1 MIPTSPTRP
10 SLSRSAT
17 DALGASVYGPLAYSG
32 FGVRKPSL
40 PAAVQLPQSVRD
52 AVAEPIPKEYHF
64 ELELNTVKQWNQ
76 LQNRKYAE
84 AEAEKKR
91 LAAEEEAEA
100 RRKEEAE
107 RRRVEADRK
116 REAAETEAAI
126 ERVANAEREAQRR
139 EEEALEAARQEME
152 ENQKAASLA
161 VLAAEEEGRRLEAE
175 SKRLR
180 DLALQDK
187 QQAKDPPPYI
197 PNASP
202 PAYSAAPPSYSA
214 APPAYSAANPFN
226 DGPAAAEAKGTPSP
240 SPGPYSAM
248 AFPPEH
254 APKLQQ
260 MLSHTG
266 ANMGVCRKY
275 LEESNYDVNQA
286 INRYWDSQ

>member
-1 MIPTSPTRP
+1 M
-10 SLSRSAT
+10 
-17 DALGASVYGPLAYSG
+17 
-32 FGVRKPSL
+32 

-52 AVAEPIPKEYHF
+52 AVAEPIPKEYDF
-64 ELELNTVKQWNQ
+64 ELELSTVKQWNQ

-91 LAAEEEAEA
+91 LAEEEEAEA
-100 RRKEEAE
+100 KRKEEAD
-107 RRRVEADRK
+107 RRRVEAERK

-126 ERVANAEREAQRR
+126 ERVAHAEREAKRQ
-139 EEEALEAARQEME
+139 EERKLEALRQAELVRQREME

-197 PNASP
+197 PTQSP
-202 PAYSAAPPSYSA
+202 PAYSASPAPPSYSA
-214 APPAYSAANPFN
+214 APPAYSAANPFT
-226 DGPAAAEAKGTPSP
+226 DRFAAAEAKSSP
-240 SPGPYSAM
+240 SPGPYNSM
-248 AFPPEH
+248 NFPPEH

-266 ANMGVCRKY
+266 ANMDVCRQY
-275 LEESNYDVNQA
+275 LQDSNYDVNQA